1 MIPQYIID
9 MWIEAINMYVQ
20 WYRLVDWEWIIE
32 DSVLLERKTKEAE
45 SLILGRYSIQDQ
57 IKTLMYWD
65 ETQNETMKTFI
76 KWISDELETNWKEA
90 DFSIYYE

>member
-9 MWIEAINMYVQ
+9 MWIEAINMYLQ

-45 SLILGRYSIQDQ
+45 SLILSRYSIQDQ

-65 ETQNETMKTFI
+65 ETQNEIMKTFI

>member
-1 MIPQYIID
+1 
-9 MWIEAINMYVQ
+9 MYVQ

-32 DSVLLERKTKEAE
+32 DSVLLEKKTKEAE

-65 ETQNETMKTFI
+65 EAQNEIMKTFI
-76 KWISDELETNWKEA
+76 KWISDELEANWKDA